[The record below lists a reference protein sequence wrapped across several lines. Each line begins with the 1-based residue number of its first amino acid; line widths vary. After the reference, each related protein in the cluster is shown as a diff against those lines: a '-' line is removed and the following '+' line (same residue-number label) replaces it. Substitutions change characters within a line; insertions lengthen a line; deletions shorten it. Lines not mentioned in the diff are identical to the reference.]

1 MVKDKPA
8 YPIKVLDKS
17 LSILDTILQHGS
29 PMNMTKISEKLGLY
43 PSTIHRILDT
53 LKHWGYVEQDPN
65 TQKYQLGLKLLELG
79 MAKLHQIDLVR
90 EATPYLKEL
99 VNYCNETVHL
109 GILDN
114 AEVLYL
120 AKEESS
126 QTIRMCSYVGKRAPL
141 HCTALGK
148 VLLAYL
154 PKEGRR
160 KILEQKGLPRLIE
173 KTITDKGTLEKEL
186 AEVREQGFALDRE
199 ENEKDVCCIAAPIKN
214 YQGKVIAAISI
225 SSPVYRID
233 INKQNHLKEA
243 LIEITKK
250 ISKRLGY
257 KEKSQKEE
265 KKEVKTIEKFSKVSR
280 KIFRRV

>member
-1 MVKDKPA
+1 MKKEKPN

-17 LSILDTILQHGS
+17 LSVLELLLQQGS
-29 PMNMTKISEKLGLY
+29 AMNMTEISEKLGLY
-43 PSTIHRILDT
+43 PSTIHRILDN
-53 LKHWGYVEQDPN
+53 LKNWGYVEQDPN

-79 MAKLHQIDLVR
+79 MAKLNQIDLVR

-126 QTIRMCSYVGKRAPL
+126 QTIRMCSYVGRRAPV

-154 PKEGRR
+154 SEEKR
-160 KILEQKGLPRLIE
+160 KDILDKKGLPSLTE
-173 KTITDKGTLEKEL
+173 KTITNRKEL
-186 AEVREQGFALDRE
+186 EEELCKVREQGFALDRE
-199 ENEKDVCCIAAPIKN
+199 ENEKDVRCIAAPIRNHQK
-214 YQGKVIAAISI
+214 KVIASINI
-225 SSPVYRID
+225 SSPAYRTDID
-233 INKQNHLKEA
+233 QQNYLKET
-243 LIEITKK
+243 LLQTSKN

-257 KEKSQKEE
+257 D
-265 KKEVKTIEKFSKVSR
+265 I
-280 KIFRRV
+280 